1 MKKKNQ
7 TTINRTCGDRVPDKT
22 KEYVI
27 GNNIY
32 IVNSFFAENEKT
44 TVKDIVERLAVRELN
59 RNNATRPESLLQ
71 HHINCTVQ
79 IEKGLIK

>member
-7 TTINRTCGDRVPDKT
+7 TTIEKTSAERLPDKT
-22 KEYVI
+22 KEYII
-27 GNNIY
+27 GNTIY

-59 RNNATRPESLLQ
+59 KNIA
-71 HHINCTVQ
+71 
-79 IEKGLIK
+79 